1 MRAFCLRQA
10 QPAWQR
16 PIYNQPMRPALL
28 LPLILSCTSVCW
40 AQAPAA
46 GSTAADAPQ
55 TAASAPRG
63 AVEKRTERIH
73 LEDAGSR
80 IDELRVGGETKS
92 IEVKPAGGAPAYQI
106 QPASGERSWKVL
118 DF

>member
-1 MRAFCLRQA
+1 
-10 QPAWQR
+10 
-16 PIYNQPMRPALL
+16 MRPALL

-40 AQAPAA
+40 AQAPTA

-63 AVEKRTERIH
+63 AVEKRIH
-73 LEDAGSR
+73 IEDAGSR

>member
-1 MRAFCLRQA
+1 
-10 QPAWQR
+10 
-16 PIYNQPMRPALL
+16 MRPALL

-46 GSTAADAPQ
+46 APAAANAPK

-63 AVEKRTERIH
+63 TVEKRTERIH

-92 IEVKPAGGAPAYQI
+92 IEVKPAGRAPAYQI
-106 QPASGERSWKVL
+106 QPGSGERSWKVL

>member
-1 MRAFCLRQA
+1 
-10 QPAWQR
+10 
-16 PIYNQPMRPALL
+16 MRPALL

-40 AQAPAA
+40 AQAPATAPAAA
-46 GSTAADAPQ
+46 GAQS

-63 AVEKRTERIH
+63 TVEKRTEHIR

-92 IEVKPAGGAPAYQI
+92 IEIKPAGRAPAYQI
-106 QPASGERSWKVL
+106 QPGSGERSWKVL